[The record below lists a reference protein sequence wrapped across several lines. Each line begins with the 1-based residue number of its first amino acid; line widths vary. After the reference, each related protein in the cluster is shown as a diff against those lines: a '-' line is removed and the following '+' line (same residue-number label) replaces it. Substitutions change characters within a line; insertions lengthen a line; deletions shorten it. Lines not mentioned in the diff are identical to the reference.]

1 VIDLDSTRIG
11 VVATVGPACADPA
24 VLARLVE
31 AGAGVL
37 RLNMSHGDL
46 AAHQATLETIRGI
59 ERTTGTP
66 IAVMAMSR
74 DSFRS
79 KRRPTG

>member
-1 VIDLDSTRIG
+1 MIDLDSTRIG

-46 AAHQATLETIRGI
+46 AAHQATLETIR
-59 ERTTGTP
+59 
-66 IAVMAMSR
+66 
-74 DSFRS
+74 
-79 KRRPTG
+79 